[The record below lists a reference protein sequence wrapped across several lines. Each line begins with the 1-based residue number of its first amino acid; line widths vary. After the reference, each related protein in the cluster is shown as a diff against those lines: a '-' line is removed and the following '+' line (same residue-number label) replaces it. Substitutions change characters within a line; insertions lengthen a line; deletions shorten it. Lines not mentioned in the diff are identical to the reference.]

1 MSRDK
6 IYAIHIIDNWDGY
19 GDRYWVFARKHGD
32 GYFVSEESGI
42 PLIQYEGDQIL
53 RIVPLSAPQEPVA
66 WLVRERT
73 FCGDVTTNK
82 DSADFCE
89 QLTPGSTT
97 PLYTRPSPSVS
108 ALVEALSDLEE
119 DISDRFDM
127 ESQSTNPGLKAAVMR
142 SRAVL
147 ATYRN
152 QKGES

>member
-1 MSRDK
+1 MK
-6 IYAIHIIDNWDGY
+6 KPTGKLAFAYATIGKLERRIDELMRQNSALAAEVE
-19 GDRYWVFARKHGD
+19 R
-32 GYFVSEESGI
+32 
-42 PLIQYEGDQIL
+42 
-53 RIVPLSAPQEPVA
+53 LSAFKAEVESQEPDC
-66 WLVRERT
+66 WRITHRL
-73 FCGDVTTNK
+73 FCGIVTDK
-82 DSADFCE
+82 KEIAEDPFYSGCVF
-89 QLTPGSTT
+89 
-97 PLYTRPSPSVS
+97 PLYAKPVPAEQQPAPDVS